1 MHPCVFSFPLLFK
14 LINSSTVKSSAA
26 NTDNWSSGC
35 YGDEENRSQLCNVS
49 VETITEGFHSWISLL
64 LSVCQS
70 VWLSCIN
77 TINATFGP
85 WPHAHAAYL
94 PPLFSKRDSIQF
106 EKVRNTTATLFQ
118 MFISCGINSLLWRKL
133 TWSEKEH
140 FSVELKPTC
149 ADGLIP
155 TPLSV
160 TLTTANSDI
169 QATGQRESWLTAH
182 FKQGRKGVSGR
193 EEASHWVF
201 TGG

>member
-1 MHPCVFSFPLLFK
+1 MNC
-14 LINSSTVKSSAA
+14 
-26 NTDNWSSGC
+26 
-35 YGDEENRSQLCNVS
+35 
-49 VETITEGFHSWISLL
+49 
-64 LSVCQS
+64 
-70 VWLSCIN
+70 
-77 TINATFGP
+77 
-85 WPHAHAAYL
+85 AHAAYL
-94 PPLFSKRDSIQF
+94 LFLLNKRQF

-118 MFISCGINSLLWRKL
+118 VFISCGINSLLWRKL
-133 TWSEKEH
+133 MWSEKEH

-169 QATGQRESWLTAH
+169 QATGQRESQLAAH

-201 TGG
+201 TGGWRPGTSSTWGEKRWSGGRRESERQETKQFSECAGLLYKTDETVSNKPFKNGTNEVV